1 MVYQLLIAFV
11 ISFLIFSILFVIG
24 KVIYTKLDKS
34 NSRFLNPLE
43 YLPEDEVTTLKQV
56 FYLIMMLVF
65 FIFMIYTLFIVDS
78 DIKVMA
84 ILEIVVLLYVAITLD
99 YSSWKTKA
107 FFFLL
112 VPYGSISFLIYP
124 NPEINLLDLLHI
136 ISYIYLMKLY
146 YGKFK
151 TYTETNSLGI
161 TIILLFAI
169 ISISFINTIIVENTG
184 PLIAMVMVSNAFTS
198 NGYAVLG
205 SSSLGK
211 LNSILL
217 VWGGYIISGAGTAT
231 LTAAIIIKHFNKR
244 IDKLEEM
251 IKNEK

>member
-1 MVYQLLIAFV
+1 M
-11 ISFLIFSILFVIG
+11 
-24 KVIYTKLDKS
+24 
-34 NSRFLNPLE
+34 
-43 YLPEDEVTTLKQV
+43 
-56 FYLIMMLVF
+56 
-65 FIFMIYTLFIVDS
+65 
-78 DIKVMA
+78 
-84 ILEIVVLLYVAITLD
+84 
-99 YSSWKTKA
+99 
-107 FFFLL
+107 
-112 VPYGSISFLIYP
+112 
-124 NPEINLLDLLHI
+124 
-136 ISYIYLMKLY
+136 
-146 YGKFK
+146 
-151 TYTETNSLGI
+151 
-161 TIILLFAI
+161 LFAI

-184 PLIAMVMVSNAFTS
+184 PLNAMVMVSNAFTS